1 MEMTSNRAPRVMQL
15 TTDVRSTTAQ
25 MTIYGDI
32 AQTDWLAI
40 FMGDDGEG
48 TTTNALDVSKAI
60 ASLPAE
66 VTDIEVHINSYGGDV
81 AEGVAIYNALRQSGK
96 HVTTVCDGFACSI
109 ASVIFMAGERR
120 VMNAASLLMLHEPS
134 FPRAGGN
141 AKQLRKQADD
151 LDVIAQLSKTAYLAP
166 GGIEPDELD
175 AVMAAETWVSP
186 EQAVEWKLATEVAE
200 DSEEDEPTQS
210 ARESVALALMCAGGR
225 DSSNAGEGAAI
236 DVDAIARR
244 VVELLSERLTD
255 GTPAAGQNAAQAKE
269 PEPGQEPTTDS
280 AHAIPEGGYARYS
293 AIANE
298 K

>member
-1 MEMTSNRAPRVMQL
+1 MQL
-15 TTDVRSTTAQ
+15 TTDVKSTTAQ

-32 AQTDWLAI
+32 AQTGWLAI
-40 FMGDDGEG
+40 LMGEDGEG

-141 AKQLRKQADD
+141 AEQLRKQADD

-166 GGIEPDELD
+166 GGIDTDELD

-186 EQAVEWKLATEVAE
+186 EQAVEWKLATDIA
-200 DSEEDEPTQS
+200 DDADDDEPTQS
-210 ARESVALALMCAGGR
+210 ARESVALALMCK
-225 DSSNAGEGAAI
+225 GEQSPQQSALTV

-244 VVELLSERLTD
+244 VVELMEERSDATA
-255 GTPAAGQNAAQAKE
+255 PAGEVVQEAQAE
-269 PEPGQEPTTDS
+269 PEPAPANEPKQNLPS
-280 AHAIPEGGYARYS
+280 GGYARYS

-298 K
+298 Q

>member
-1 MEMTSNRAPRVMQL
+1 MEMTRDKAPRVMQL

-40 FMGDDGEG
+40 FMGDDGDG

-60 ASLPAE
+60 AAIPPE

-120 VMNAASLLMLHEPS
+120 VMNSASLLMLHEPS
-134 FPRAGGN
+134 FPNAGGN
-141 AKQLRKQADD
+141 AKALRKQADD
-151 LDVIAQLSKTAYLAP
+151 LDVISQLSKTAYLAP
-166 GGIEPDELD
+166 GGIEPEELD
-175 AVMAAETWVSP
+175 EVMSAETWVSP
-186 EQAVEWKLATEVAE
+186 EQAVEWKLATDIA
-200 DSEEDEPTQS
+200 DDADNAKPTQS
-210 ARESVALALMCAGGR
+210 ARESVALALMCK
-225 DSSNAGEGAAI
+225 GEQSPQQAAPVV
-236 DVDAIARR
+236 DVDAIAQR
-244 VVELLSERLTD
+244 VVELMDER
-255 GTPAAGQNAAQAKE
+255 AEQASAAQPAQSAE
-269 PEPGQEPTTDS
+269 QAPEPTTET
-280 AHAIPEGGYARYS
+280 APTLPEGGYARYS

-298 K
+298 EQGA

>member
-1 MEMTSNRAPRVMQL
+1 MEMTRDKAPRVMQL

-40 FMGDDGEG
+40 FMGGDGDG

-60 ASLPAE
+60 AAIPPE

-120 VMNAASLLMLHEPS
+120 VMNSASLLMLHEPS
-134 FPRAGGN
+134 FPNAGGN
-141 AKQLRKQADD
+141 AKALRKQADD
-151 LDVIAQLSKTAYLAP
+151 LDVISQLSKTAYLAP
-166 GGIEPDELD
+166 GGIEPEELD
-175 AVMAAETWVSP
+175 EVMSAETWVSP
-186 EQAVEWKLATEVAE
+186 EQAVEWKLATDIA
-200 DSEEDEPTQS
+200 DDADNAEPTQS
-210 ARESVALALMCAGGR
+210 ARESVALALMCK
-225 DSSNAGEGAAI
+225 GEQSPQQAAPVV
-236 DVDAIARR
+236 DVDAIAQR
-244 VVELLSERLTD
+244 VVELMDEHAEQAS
-255 GTPAAGQNAAQAKE
+255 AAQPAQSAE
-269 PEPGQEPTTDS
+269 QAPEPTTET
-280 AHAIPEGGYARYS
+280 APTLPEGGYARYS

-298 K
+298 EQGA

>member
-1 MEMTSNRAPRVMQL
+1 MQL

-40 FMGDDGEG
+40 FMGDDGDG

-60 ASLPAE
+60 AAIPPE

-120 VMNAASLLMLHEPS
+120 VMNSASLLMLHEPS
-134 FPRAGGN
+134 FPNAGGN
-141 AKQLRKQADD
+141 AKALRKQADD
-151 LDVIAQLSKTAYLAP
+151 LDVISQLSKTAYLAP
-166 GGIEPDELD
+166 GGIEPEELD
-175 AVMAAETWVSP
+175 EVMSAETWVSP
-186 EQAVEWKLATEVAE
+186 EQAVEWKLATDIA
-200 DSEEDEPTQS
+200 DDADNAEPTQS
-210 ARESVALALMCAGGR
+210 ARESVALALMCK
-225 DSSNAGEGAAI
+225 DEQSPQQAAPVV
-236 DVDAIARR
+236 DVDAIAQR
-244 VVELLSERLTD
+244 VVELMDER
-255 GTPAAGQNAAQAKE
+255 AEQASAAQPAQSAE
-269 PEPGQEPTTDS
+269 QAPEPTTET
-280 AHAIPEGGYARYS
+280 APTLPEGGYARYS

-298 K
+298 E

>member
-1 MEMTSNRAPRVMQL
+1 MEMTRDKAPRVMQL
-15 TTDVRSTTAQ
+15 TTNVRSSVAT

-32 AQTDWLAI
+32 ARTDWLAI
-40 FMGDDGEG
+40 FMGDDGDG

-60 ASLPAE
+60 AVIPPE

-109 ASVIFMAGERR
+109 ASVVFMAGERR
-120 VMNAASLLMLHEPS
+120 VMNPASLLMLHEPS

-186 EQAVEWKLATEVAE
+186 EQAVEWKLATEIA
-200 DSEEDEPTQS
+200 DDADDDEPTQS
-210 ARESVALALMCAGGR
+210 ARESVALALMCK
-225 DSSNAGEGAAI
+225 GEQSPQQSALTV

-244 VVELLSERLTD
+244 VVELMEERSDATAPD
-255 GTPAAGQNAAQAKE
+255 GEVVQEAQPEPAPAKE
-269 PEPGQEPTTDS
+269 PKPNLPS
-280 AHAIPEGGYARYS
+280 GGYARYS

-298 K
+298 Q

>member
-1 MEMTSNRAPRVMQL
+1 MEMTRDKAPRVMQL

-40 FMGDDGEG
+40 FMGGDGDG

-60 ASLPAE
+60 AAIPPE

-120 VMNAASLLMLHEPS
+120 VMNSASLLMLHEPS
-134 FPRAGGN
+134 FPNAGGN
-141 AKQLRKQADD
+141 AKALRKQADD
-151 LDVIAQLSKTAYLAP
+151 LDVISQLSKTAYLAP
-166 GGIEPDELD
+166 GGIEPEELD
-175 AVMAAETWVSP
+175 EVMSAETWVSP
-186 EQAVEWKLATEVAE
+186 EQAVEWKLATDIA
-200 DSEEDEPTQS
+200 DDADNAEPTQS
-210 ARESVALALMCAGGR
+210 ARESVALALMCK
-225 DSSNAGEGAAI
+225 GEQSPQQAAPVA
-236 DVDAIARR
+236 DVDAIAQR
-244 VVELLSERLTD
+244 VVELMDEHAEQAS
-255 GTPAAGQNAAQAKE
+255 AAQPAQSAE
-269 PEPGQEPTTDS
+269 QAPEPTTET
-280 AHAIPEGGYARYS
+280 APTLPEGGYARYS

-298 K
+298 EQGA

>member
-1 MEMTSNRAPRVMQL
+1 MQL

-40 FMGDDGEG
+40 FMGDDGDG

-60 ASLPAE
+60 AAIPPE

-120 VMNAASLLMLHEPS
+120 VMNSASLLMLHEPS
-134 FPRAGGN
+134 FPNAGGN
-141 AKQLRKQADD
+141 AKALRKQADD
-151 LDVIAQLSKTAYLAP
+151 LDVISQLSKTAYLAP
-166 GGIEPDELD
+166 GGIEPEELD
-175 AVMAAETWVSP
+175 EVMSAETWVSP
-186 EQAVEWKLATEVAE
+186 EQAVEWKLATDIA
-200 DSEEDEPTQS
+200 DDADNAEPTQS
-210 ARESVALALMCAGGR
+210 ARESVALALMCK
-225 DSSNAGEGAAI
+225 GEQSPQQAAPVV
-236 DVDAIARR
+236 DVDAIAHR
-244 VVELLSERLTD
+244 VVELMDER
-255 GTPAAGQNAAQAKE
+255 AEQASAAQPAQSAE
-269 PEPGQEPTTDS
+269 QAPEPTTET
-280 AHAIPEGGYARYS
+280 APTLPEGGYARYS

-298 K
+298 EQGA

>member
-1 MEMTSNRAPRVMQL
+1 MQL

-40 FMGDDGEG
+40 FMGDDGDG

-60 ASLPAE
+60 AAIPPE

-120 VMNAASLLMLHEPS
+120 VMNSASLLMLHEPS
-134 FPRAGGN
+134 FPNAGGN
-141 AKQLRKQADD
+141 AKALRKQADD
-151 LDVIAQLSKTAYLAP
+151 LDVISQLSKTAYLAP
-166 GGIEPDELD
+166 GGIEPEELD
-175 AVMAAETWVSP
+175 EVMSAETWVSP
-186 EQAVEWKLATEVAE
+186 EQAVEWKLATDIA
-200 DSEEDEPTQS
+200 DDADNAEPTQS
-210 ARESVALALMCAGGR
+210 ARESEALALMCK
-225 DSSNAGEGAAI
+225 GEQSPQQAAPVV
-236 DVDAIARR
+236 DVDAIAHR
-244 VVELLSERLTD
+244 VVELMDER
-255 GTPAAGQNAAQAKE
+255 AEQASAAQPAQSAE
-269 PEPGQEPTTDS
+269 QAPEPTTET
-280 AHAIPEGGYARYS
+280 APTLPEGGYARYS

-298 K
+298 EQGA

>member
-1 MEMTSNRAPRVMQL
+1 MEMTRDKAPRVMQL

-40 FMGDDGEG
+40 FMGGDGDG

-60 ASLPAE
+60 AAIPPE

-120 VMNAASLLMLHEPS
+120 VMNSASLLMLHEPS
-134 FPRAGGN
+134 FPNAGGN
-141 AKQLRKQADD
+141 ARALRKQADD
-151 LDVIAQLSKTAYLAP
+151 LDVISQLSKTAYLAP
-166 GGIEPDELD
+166 GGIEPEELD
-175 AVMAAETWVSP
+175 EVMSAETWVSP
-186 EQAVEWKLATEVAE
+186 EQAVEWKLATDIA
-200 DSEEDEPTQS
+200 DDADNAEPTQS
-210 ARESVALALMCAGGR
+210 ARESVALALMCK
-225 DSSNAGEGAAI
+225 GEQSPQQAAPVV
-236 DVDAIARR
+236 DVDAIAQR
-244 VVELLSERLTD
+244 VVELMDER
-255 GTPAAGQNAAQAKE
+255 AEQASAAQPAQSAE
-269 PEPGQEPTTDS
+269 QAPEPTTET
-280 AHAIPEGGYARYS
+280 APTLPEGGYARYS

-298 K
+298 E

>member
-1 MEMTSNRAPRVMQL
+1 MEMTRDKAPRVMQL

-40 FMGDDGEG
+40 FMGDDGDG

-60 ASLPAE
+60 AAIPPE

-120 VMNAASLLMLHEPS
+120 VMNSASLLMLHEPS
-134 FPRAGGN
+134 FPNAGGN
-141 AKQLRKQADD
+141 AKALRKQADD
-151 LDVIAQLSKTAYLAP
+151 LDVISQLSKTAYLAP
-166 GGIEPDELD
+166 GGIEPEELD
-175 AVMAAETWVSP
+175 EVMSAETWVSP
-186 EQAVEWKLATEVAE
+186 EQAVEWKLATDIA
-200 DSEEDEPTQS
+200 DDADNAEPTQS
-210 ARESVALALMCAGGR
+210 ARESVALALMCK
-225 DSSNAGEGAAI
+225 GEQSPQQAAPVV
-236 DVDAIARR
+236 DVDAIAQR
-244 VVELLSERLTD
+244 VVELMDEHAEQAS
-255 GTPAAGQNAAQAKE
+255 AAQPAQSAE
-269 PEPGQEPTTDS
+269 QAPEPTTET
-280 AHAIPEGGYARYS
+280 APTLPEGGYARYS

-298 K
+298 EQGA

>member
-1 MEMTSNRAPRVMQL
+1 MELTRDKAPRVMQL

-40 FMGDDGEG
+40 FMGDDGDG

-60 ASLPAE
+60 AAIPPE

-120 VMNAASLLMLHEPS
+120 VMNSASLLMLHEPS
-134 FPRAGGN
+134 FPNAGGN
-141 AKQLRKQADD
+141 AKALRKQADD
-151 LDVIAQLSKTAYLAP
+151 LDVISQLSKTAYLAP
-166 GGIEPDELD
+166 GGIEPEELD
-175 AVMAAETWVSP
+175 EVMSAETWVSP
-186 EQAVEWKLATEVAE
+186 EQAVEWKLATDIA
-200 DSEEDEPTQS
+200 DDADNAEPTQS
-210 ARESVALALMCAGGR
+210 ARESVALALMCK
-225 DSSNAGEGAAI
+225 GEQSPQQAAPVV
-236 DVDAIARR
+236 DVDAIAQR
-244 VVELLSERLTD
+244 VVELMDER
-255 GTPAAGQNAAQAKE
+255 AEQASAAQPAQSAE
-269 PEPGQEPTTDS
+269 QAPEPTTET
-280 AHAIPEGGYARYS
+280 APTLPEGGYARYS

-298 K
+298 EQGA

>member
-1 MEMTSNRAPRVMQL
+1 MQL

-40 FMGDDGEG
+40 FMGDDGDG

-60 ASLPAE
+60 AAIPPE

-120 VMNAASLLMLHEPS
+120 VMNSASLLMLHEPS
-134 FPRAGGN
+134 FPNAGGN
-141 AKQLRKQADD
+141 AKALRKQADD
-151 LDVIAQLSKTAYLAP
+151 LDVISQLSKTAYLAP
-166 GGIEPDELD
+166 GGIEPEELD
-175 AVMAAETWVSP
+175 EVMSAETWVSP
-186 EQAVEWKLATEVAE
+186 EQAVEWKLATDIA
-200 DSEEDEPTQS
+200 DDADNAEPTQS
-210 ARESVALALMCAGGR
+210 ARESVALALMCK
-225 DSSNAGEGAAI
+225 GEQSPQQAAPVA
-236 DVDAIARR
+236 DVDAIAQR
-244 VVELLSERLTD
+244 VVELMDER
-255 GTPAAGQNAAQAKE
+255 AEQASAAQPAQSAE
-269 PEPGQEPTTDS
+269 QAPEPTTET
-280 AHAIPEGGYARYS
+280 APTLPEGGYARYS

-298 K
+298 EQGA

>member
-1 MEMTSNRAPRVMQL
+1 MEMTRDKAPRVMQL

-40 FMGDDGEG
+40 FMGGDGDG

-60 ASLPAE
+60 AAIPPE

-81 AEGVAIYNALRQSGK
+81 AEGVAIYNALRQSSK

-120 VMNAASLLMLHEPS
+120 VMNSASLLMLHEPS
-134 FPRAGGN
+134 FPNAGGN
-141 AKQLRKQADD
+141 AKALRKQADD
-151 LDVIAQLSKTAYLAP
+151 LDVISQLSKTAYLAP
-166 GGIEPDELD
+166 GGIEPEELD
-175 AVMAAETWVSP
+175 EVMSAETWVSP
-186 EQAVEWKLATEVAE
+186 EQAVEWKLATDIA
-200 DSEEDEPTQS
+200 DDADNAEPTQS
-210 ARESVALALMCAGGR
+210 ARESVALALMCK
-225 DSSNAGEGAAI
+225 GEQSPQQAAPVV
-236 DVDAIARR
+236 DVDAIAQR
-244 VVELLSERLTD
+244 VVELMDER
-255 GTPAAGQNAAQAKE
+255 AEQASAAQPAQSAE
-269 PEPGQEPTTDS
+269 QAPEPTTETAPTLPD
-280 AHAIPEGGYARYS
+280 GGYARYS

>member
-1 MEMTSNRAPRVMQL
+1 MEMTRDKAPRVMQL

-40 FMGDDGEG
+40 FMGGDGDG

-60 ASLPAE
+60 AAIPPE

-120 VMNAASLLMLHEPS
+120 VMNSASLLMLHEPS
-134 FPRAGGN
+134 FPNAGGN
-141 AKQLRKQADD
+141 AKALRKQADD
-151 LDVIAQLSKTAYLAP
+151 LDVISQLSKTAYLAP
-166 GGIEPDELD
+166 GGIEPEELD
-175 AVMAAETWVSP
+175 EVMSAETWVSP
-186 EQAVEWKLATEVAE
+186 EQAVEWKLATDIA
-200 DSEEDEPTQS
+200 DDADNAEPTQS
-210 ARESVALALMCAGGR
+210 ARESVALALMCK
-225 DSSNAGEGAAI
+225 GEQSPQQAAPVV
-236 DVDAIARR
+236 DVDAIAQR
-244 VVELLSERLTD
+244 VVELMDEHAEQAS
-255 GTPAAGQNAAQAKE
+255 AAQPAQSAE
-269 PEPGQEPTTDS
+269 QAPEPTTKT
-280 AHAIPEGGYARYS
+280 APTLPEGGYARYS

-298 K
+298 EQGA

>member
-1 MEMTSNRAPRVMQL
+1 MQL
-15 TTDVRSTTAQ
+15 TTDVKSTTVQ

-60 ASLPAE
+60 SALPPE

-109 ASVIFMAGERR
+109 ASVVFMAGERR

-166 GGIEPDELD
+166 GGIDADELD

-186 EQAVEWKLATEVAE
+186 EQAVEWKLATEIA
-200 DSEEDEPTQS
+200 DDADDDEPTQS
-210 ARESVALALMCAGGR
+210 ARESVALALMCK
-225 DSSNAGEGAAI
+225 GEQI
-236 DVDAIARR
+236 QQQSVPTVDVDAIAQR
-244 VVELLSERLTD
+244 VVELMEERAKQASNAH
-255 GTPAAGQNAAQAKE
+255 PAQSVE
-269 PEPGQEPTTDS
+269 PAPEPTTEPAPTLPDC
-280 AHAIPEGGYARYS
+280 GYARYS
-293 AIANE
+293 AIANQE
-298 K
+298 

>member
-1 MEMTSNRAPRVMQL
+1 MQL

-40 FMGDDGEG
+40 FMGDDGDG

-60 ASLPAE
+60 AAIPPE

-120 VMNAASLLMLHEPS
+120 VMNSASLLMLHEPS
-134 FPRAGGN
+134 FPNAGGN
-141 AKQLRKQADD
+141 AKALRKQADD
-151 LDVIAQLSKTAYLAP
+151 LDVISQLSKTAYLAP
-166 GGIEPDELD
+166 GGIEPEELD
-175 AVMAAETWVSP
+175 EVMSAETWVSP
-186 EQAVEWKLATEVAE
+186 EQAVEWKLATDIA
-200 DSEEDEPTQS
+200 DDADNAKPTQS
-210 ARESVALALMCAGGR
+210 ARESVALALMCK
-225 DSSNAGEGAAI
+225 GEQSPQLAAPVV

-244 VVELLSERLTD
+244 VVELMDERAKHASNAN
-255 GTPAAGQNAAQAKE
+255 PAQSAE
-269 PEPGQEPTTDS
+269 PAPEPTTEP
-280 AHAIPEGGYARYS
+280 APTLPEGGYARYS

-298 K
+298 EQGA

>member
-1 MEMTSNRAPRVMQL
+1 MEMTRDKAPRVMQL

-40 FMGDDGEG
+40 FMGDDGDG

-60 ASLPAE
+60 AAIPPE

-120 VMNAASLLMLHEPS
+120 VMNSASLLMLHEPS
-134 FPRAGGN
+134 FPNAGGN
-141 AKQLRKQADD
+141 AKALRKQADD
-151 LDVIAQLSKTAYLAP
+151 LDVISQLSKTAYLAP
-166 GGIEPDELD
+166 GGIEPEELD
-175 AVMAAETWVSP
+175 EVMSAETWVSP
-186 EQAVEWKLATEVAE
+186 EQAVEWKLATDIA
-200 DSEEDEPTQS
+200 DDADNAEPTQS
-210 ARESVALALMCAGGR
+210 ARESVALALMCK
-225 DSSNAGEGAAI
+225 GEQSPQQAAPVA
-236 DVDAIARR
+236 DVDAIAQR
-244 VVELLSERLTD
+244 VVELMDER
-255 GTPAAGQNAAQAKE
+255 AEQASAAQPAQSAE
-269 PEPGQEPTTDS
+269 QAPEPTTET
-280 AHAIPEGGYARYS
+280 APTLPEGGYARYS

-298 K
+298 EQGA

>member
-1 MEMTSNRAPRVMQL
+1 MEMTRDKAPRVMQL
-15 TTDVRSTTAQ
+15 TTDVRSTVAQ

-32 AQTDWLAI
+32 AQTDWITIL
-40 FMGDDGEG
+40 MGEDGEG

-60 ASLPAE
+60 AAIPPE

-109 ASVIFMAGERR
+109 ASVVFMAGERR
-120 VMNAASLLMLHEPS
+120 VMNPASLLMLHEPS

-186 EQAVEWKLATEVAE
+186 EQAVEWKLATDIA
-200 DSEEDEPTQS
+200 DDADDDDPTQS
-210 ARESVALALMCAGGR
+210 ARESVALALMCK
-225 DSSNAGEGAAI
+225 GEQSPQQAAPVV
-236 DVDAIARR
+236 DVDAIAQR
-244 VVELLSERLTD
+244 VVELMDERALMS
-255 GTPAAGQNAAQAKE
+255 AAQPAQSAE
-269 PEPGQEPTTDS
+269 QAPEPTTET
-280 AHAIPEGGYARYS
+280 APTLPEGGYARYS
-293 AIANE
+293 AIAN
-298 K
+298 

>member
-1 MEMTSNRAPRVMQL
+1 MEMTRDKAPRVMQL

-40 FMGDDGEG
+40 FMGGDGDG

-60 ASLPAE
+60 AAIPPE

-120 VMNAASLLMLHEPS
+120 VMNSASLLMLHEPS
-134 FPRAGGN
+134 FPNAGGN
-141 AKQLRKQADD
+141 AKALRKQADA
-151 LDVIAQLSKTAYLAP
+151 LDVISQLSKTAYLAP
-166 GGIEPDELD
+166 GGIEPEELD
-175 AVMAAETWVSP
+175 EVMSAETWVSP
-186 EQAVEWKLATEVAE
+186 EQAVEWKLATDIA
-200 DSEEDEPTQS
+200 DDADNAEPTQS
-210 ARESVALALMCAGGR
+210 ARESVALALMCK
-225 DSSNAGEGAAI
+225 GEQSPQQAAPVV
-236 DVDAIARR
+236 DVDAIAQR
-244 VVELLSERLTD
+244 VVELMDERAEQASAAH
-255 GTPAAGQNAAQAKE
+255 PAQSAEQA
-269 PEPGQEPTTDS
+269 PEPTTET
-280 AHAIPEGGYARYS
+280 APTLPEGGYARYS

>member
-1 MEMTSNRAPRVMQL
+1 MEMTRDKAPCVMQL

-40 FMGDDGEG
+40 FMGGDGDG

-60 ASLPAE
+60 AAIPPE

-120 VMNAASLLMLHEPS
+120 VMNSASLLMLHEPS
-134 FPRAGGN
+134 FPNAGGN
-141 AKQLRKQADD
+141 ARALRKQADD
-151 LDVIAQLSKTAYLAP
+151 LDVISQLSKTAYLAP
-166 GGIEPDELD
+166 GGIEPEELD
-175 AVMAAETWVSP
+175 EVMSAETWVSP
-186 EQAVEWKLATEVAE
+186 EQAVEWKLATDIA
-200 DSEEDEPTQS
+200 DDADNAEPTQS
-210 ARESVALALMCAGGR
+210 ARESVALALMCK
-225 DSSNAGEGAAI
+225 GEQSPQQAAPVV
-236 DVDAIARR
+236 DVDAIAQR
-244 VVELLSERLTD
+244 VVELMDER
-255 GTPAAGQNAAQAKE
+255 AEQASAAQPAQSAE
-269 PEPGQEPTTDS
+269 QAPEPTTET
-280 AHAIPEGGYARYS
+280 APTLPEGGYARYS

-298 K
+298 EQGA

>member
-1 MEMTSNRAPRVMQL
+1 MTRDKAPRVMQL

-40 FMGDDGEG
+40 FMGGDGDG

-60 ASLPAE
+60 AAIPPE

-120 VMNAASLLMLHEPS
+120 VMNSASLLMLHEPS
-134 FPRAGGN
+134 FPNAGGN
-141 AKQLRKQADD
+141 AKALRKQADD
-151 LDVIAQLSKTAYLAP
+151 LDVISQLSKTAYLAP
-166 GGIEPDELD
+166 GGIEPEELD
-175 AVMAAETWVSP
+175 EVMSAETWVSP
-186 EQAVEWKLATEVAE
+186 EQAVEWKLATDIA
-200 DSEEDEPTQS
+200 DDADNAEPTQS
-210 ARESVALALMCAGGR
+210 ARESVALALMCK
-225 DSSNAGEGAAI
+225 GEQSPQQAAPVV
-236 DVDAIARR
+236 DVDAIAQR
-244 VVELLSERLTD
+244 VVELMDER
-255 GTPAAGQNAAQAKE
+255 AEQASAAQPAQSAE
-269 PEPGQEPTTDS
+269 QAPEPTTET
-280 AHAIPEGGYARYS
+280 APTLPEGGYARYS

-298 K
+298 EQGA

>member
-1 MEMTSNRAPRVMQL
+1 MEMTRDKAPRVMQL

-40 FMGDDGEG
+40 FMGDDGDG

-60 ASLPAE
+60 AAIPPE

-120 VMNAASLLMLHEPS
+120 VMNSASLLMLHEPS
-134 FPRAGGN
+134 FPNAGGN
-141 AKQLRKQADD
+141 AKALRKQADD
-151 LDVIAQLSKTAYLAP
+151 LDVISQLSKTAYLAP
-166 GGIEPDELD
+166 GGIEPEELD
-175 AVMAAETWVSP
+175 EVMSAETWVSP
-186 EQAVEWKLATEVAE
+186 EQAVEWKLATDIA
-200 DSEEDEPTQS
+200 DDADNAEPTQS
-210 ARESVALALMCAGGR
+210 ARESVALALMCK
-225 DSSNAGEGAAI
+225 GEQSPQQAAPVV
-236 DVDAIARR
+236 DVDAIAHR
-244 VVELLSERLTD
+244 VVELMDER
-255 GTPAAGQNAAQAKE
+255 AEQASAAQPAQSAE
-269 PEPGQEPTTDS
+269 QAPEPTTET
-280 AHAIPEGGYARYS
+280 APTLPEGGYARYS

-298 K
+298 EQGA

>member
-1 MEMTSNRAPRVMQL
+1 MQL

-40 FMGDDGEG
+40 FMGGDGDG

-60 ASLPAE
+60 AAIPPE

-120 VMNAASLLMLHEPS
+120 VMNSASLLMLHEPS
-134 FPRAGGN
+134 FPNAGGN
-141 AKQLRKQADD
+141 AKALRKQADD
-151 LDVIAQLSKTAYLAP
+151 LDVISQLSKTAYLAP
-166 GGIEPDELD
+166 GGIEPEELD
-175 AVMAAETWVSP
+175 EVMSAETWVSP
-186 EQAVEWKLATEVAE
+186 EQAVEWKLATDIA
-200 DSEEDEPTQS
+200 DDADNAEPTQS
-210 ARESVALALMCAGGR
+210 ARESVALALMCK
-225 DSSNAGEGAAI
+225 GEQSPQQAAPVV
-236 DVDAIARR
+236 DVDAIAQR
-244 VVELLSERLTD
+244 VVELMDER
-255 GTPAAGQNAAQAKE
+255 AEQASAAQPAQSAE
-269 PEPGQEPTTDS
+269 QAPEPTTET
-280 AHAIPEGGYARYS
+280 APTLPEGGYARYS

-298 K
+298 EQGA

>member
-1 MEMTSNRAPRVMQL
+1 MQL

-40 FMGDDGEG
+40 FMGGDGDG

-60 ASLPAE
+60 AAIPPE

-120 VMNAASLLMLHEPS
+120 VMNSASLLMLHEPS
-134 FPRAGGN
+134 FPNAGGN
-141 AKQLRKQADD
+141 AKALRKQADD
-151 LDVIAQLSKTAYLAP
+151 LDVISQLSKTAYLAP
-166 GGIEPDELD
+166 GGIEPEELD
-175 AVMAAETWVSP
+175 EVMSAETWVSP
-186 EQAVEWKLATEVAE
+186 EQAVEWKLATDIA
-200 DSEEDEPTQS
+200 DDADNAEPTQS
-210 ARESVALALMCAGGR
+210 ARESVALALMCK
-225 DSSNAGEGAAI
+225 GEQSPQQAAPVV
-236 DVDAIARR
+236 DVDAIAQR
-244 VVELLSERLTD
+244 VVELMDEHAEQAS
-255 GTPAAGQNAAQAKE
+255 AAQPAQSAE
-269 PEPGQEPTTDS
+269 QAPEPTTET
-280 AHAIPEGGYARYS
+280 APTLPEGGYARYS

-298 K
+298 EQGA

>member
-1 MEMTSNRAPRVMQL
+1 MEMTRNHAQRVMQL
-15 TTDVRSTTAQ
+15 TTNVKSTTAQ

-60 ASLPAE
+60 AAIPPE

-186 EQAVEWKLATEVAE
+186 EQAVEWKLATEIA
-200 DSEEDEPTQS
+200 DNADDDEPTQS
-210 ARESVALALMCAGGR
+210 ARESVALALMCGGEQ
-225 DSSNAGEGAAI
+225 SPQQSAPTV
-236 DVDAIARR
+236 DVDAIAQR
-244 VVELLSERLTD
+244 VVELMDERAD
-255 GTPAAGQNAAQAKE
+255 ANAPAGEVVREAQAE
-269 PEPGQEPTTDS
+269 PEPAPANEPKQNLPS
-280 AHAIPEGGYARYS
+280 GGYARYS

>member
-1 MEMTSNRAPRVMQL
+1 MEMTRDKAPRVMQL

-40 FMGDDGEG
+40 FMGDDGDG

-60 ASLPAE
+60 AAIPPE

-120 VMNAASLLMLHEPS
+120 IMNSASLLMLHEPS
-134 FPRAGGN
+134 FPNAGGN
-141 AKQLRKQADD
+141 AKALRKQADD
-151 LDVIAQLSKTAYLAP
+151 LDVISQLSKTAYLAP
-166 GGIEPDELD
+166 GGIEPEELD
-175 AVMAAETWVSP
+175 EVMSAETWVSP
-186 EQAVEWKLATEVAE
+186 EQAVEWKLATDIA
-200 DSEEDEPTQS
+200 DDADNAEPTQS
-210 ARESVALALMCAGGR
+210 ARESVALALMCK
-225 DSSNAGEGAAI
+225 GEQSPQQAAPVV
-236 DVDAIARR
+236 DVDAIAHR
-244 VVELLSERLTD
+244 VVELMDER
-255 GTPAAGQNAAQAKE
+255 AEQASAAQPAQSAE
-269 PEPGQEPTTDS
+269 QAPEPTTET
-280 AHAIPEGGYARYS
+280 APTLPEGGYARYS

-298 K
+298 EQGA

>member
-1 MEMTSNRAPRVMQL
+1 MQL

-40 FMGDDGEG
+40 FMGDDGDG

-60 ASLPAE
+60 AAIPPE

-120 VMNAASLLMLHEPS
+120 VMNSASLLMLHEPS
-134 FPRAGGN
+134 FPNAGGN
-141 AKQLRKQADD
+141 AKALRKQADD
-151 LDVIAQLSKTAYLAP
+151 LDVISQLSKTAYLAP
-166 GGIEPDELD
+166 GGIEPEELD
-175 AVMAAETWVSP
+175 EVMSAETWVSP
-186 EQAVEWKLATEVAE
+186 EQAVEWKLATDIA
-200 DSEEDEPTQS
+200 DDADNAEPTQS
-210 ARESVALALMCAGGR
+210 ARESVALALMCK
-225 DSSNAGEGAAI
+225 GEQSPQQAAPVV
-236 DVDAIARR
+236 DVDAIAQR
-244 VVELLSERLTD
+244 VVELMDEHAEQAS
-255 GTPAAGQNAAQAKE
+255 AAQPAQSAE
-269 PEPGQEPTTDS
+269 QAPEPTTET
-280 AHAIPEGGYARYS
+280 APTLPEGGYARYS

-298 K
+298 EQGA

>member
-1 MEMTSNRAPRVMQL
+1 MEMTRDKAPRVMQL

-40 FMGDDGEG
+40 FMGGDGDG

-60 ASLPAE
+60 AAIPPE

-120 VMNAASLLMLHEPS
+120 VMNSASLLMLHEPS
-134 FPRAGGN
+134 FPNAGGN
-141 AKQLRKQADD
+141 AKALRKQADD
-151 LDVIAQLSKTAYLAP
+151 LDVISQLSKTAYLAP
-166 GGIEPDELD
+166 GGIEPEELD
-175 AVMAAETWVSP
+175 EVMSAETWVSP
-186 EQAVEWKLATEVAE
+186 EQAVEWKLATDIA
-200 DSEEDEPTQS
+200 DDADNAEPTQS
-210 ARESVALALMCAGGR
+210 ARESVALALMCK
-225 DSSNAGEGAAI
+225 GEQSPQQAAPVV
-236 DVDAIARR
+236 DVDAIAQR
-244 VVELLSERLTD
+244 VVELMDER
-255 GTPAAGQNAAQAKE
+255 AEQASAAQPAQSAE
-269 PEPGQEPTTDS
+269 QAPEPTTET
-280 AHAIPEGGYARYS
+280 APTLPEGGYARYS

-298 K
+298 EQGA

>member
-1 MEMTSNRAPRVMQL
+1 MEMTRNHAPRVMQL
-15 TTDVRSTTAQ
+15 TTNVRSTTAQ

-32 AQTDWLAI
+32 AQMDWLTI
-40 FMGDDGEG
+40 LMGDDGEG

-60 ASLPAE
+60 SALPPE

-109 ASVIFMAGERR
+109 ASVVFMAGERR
-120 VMNAASLLMLHEPS
+120 VMNPASLLMLHEPS

-151 LDVIAQLSKTAYLAP
+151 LDVIAKLSKTAYLAP
-166 GGIEPDELD
+166 GGIEQDELD

-186 EQAVEWKLATEVAE
+186 EQAVEWKLATDIA
-200 DSEEDEPTQS
+200 DDADDDEPTQS
-210 ARESVALALMCAGGR
+210 ARESVALALMCKGEQ
-225 DSSNAGEGAAI
+225 SSQQSALTV

-244 VVELLSERLTD
+244 VVELMEERSDATA
-255 GTPAAGQNAAQAKE
+255 PAGEVVQEAQPEPAPAKE
-269 PEPGQEPTTDS
+269 PKPNLPS
-280 AHAIPEGGYARYS
+280 GGYARYS

-298 K
+298 Q

>member
-1 MEMTSNRAPRVMQL
+1 MEMTRNHAPRVMQL
-15 TTDVRSTTAQ
+15 TTDVRSTTAN

-32 AQTDWLAI
+32 AQTDWLTI
-40 FMGDDGEG
+40 LMGDDGEG

-109 ASVIFMAGERR
+109 ASVVFMAGERR

-166 GGIEPDELD
+166 GGIESDELD

-186 EQAVEWKLATEVAE
+186 EQAVEWKLATEIA
-200 DSEEDEPTQS
+200 DDADDDEPTQS
-210 ARESVALALMCAGGR
+210 ARESVALALMCK
-225 DSSNAGEGAAI
+225 GEQSPQQSAPTV
-236 DVDAIARR
+236 DVDAIAQR
-244 VVELLSERLTD
+244 VVELMDERA
-255 GTPAAGQNAAQAKE
+255 GTPAPAGEVVQEAQTE
-269 PEPGQEPTTDS
+269 PEPATANEPKQNLPS
-280 AHAIPEGGYARYS
+280 GGYARYS
-293 AIANE
+293 AIANKE
-298 K
+298 

>member
-1 MEMTSNRAPRVMQL
+1 MEMTRNRAPRVMQL
-15 TTDVRSTTAQ
+15 TTDVKSTTAQ

-32 AQTDWLAI
+32 AQTDWLTI
-40 FMGDDGEG
+40 LMGDDGEG

-60 ASLPAE
+60 AALPQE

-151 LDVIAQLSKTAYLAP
+151 LDVIAKLSKTAYLAP

-186 EQAVEWKLATEVAE
+186 EQAVEWKLATEIADDADDGEPPVHGKQGPRVCGPRAHVQGRAE
-200 DSEEDEPTQS
+200 PAAVRAHRGRGCHRA
-210 ARESVALALMCAGGR
+210 ARGR
-225 DSSNAGEGAAI
+225 AHGR
-236 DVDAIARR
+236 ARR
-244 VVELLSERLTD
+244 R
-255 GTPAAGQNAAQAKE
+255 
-269 PEPGQEPTTDS
+269 
-280 AHAIPEGGYARYS
+280 AHARC
-293 AIANE
+293 
-298 K
+298 

>member
-1 MEMTSNRAPRVMQL
+1 MEMTRDKAPRVMQL

-40 FMGDDGEG
+40 FMGDDGDG

-60 ASLPAE
+60 AAIPPE

-120 VMNAASLLMLHEPS
+120 VMNSASLLMLHEPS
-134 FPRAGGN
+134 FPNAGGN
-141 AKQLRKQADD
+141 AKALRKQADD
-151 LDVIAQLSKTAYLAP
+151 LDVISQLSKTAYLAP
-166 GGIEPDELD
+166 GGIEPEELD
-175 AVMAAETWVSP
+175 EVMSAETWVSP
-186 EQAVEWKLATEVAE
+186 EQAVEWKLATDIA
-200 DSEEDEPTQS
+200 DDADNAEPTQS
-210 ARESVALALMCAGGR
+210 ARESVALALMCK
-225 DSSNAGEGAAI
+225 GEQSPQQAAPVVG
-236 DVDAIARR
+236 VDAIAQR
-244 VVELLSERLTD
+244 VVELMDER
-255 GTPAAGQNAAQAKE
+255 AEQASAAQPAQSAE
-269 PEPGQEPTTDS
+269 QAPEPTTET
-280 AHAIPEGGYARYS
+280 APTLPEGGYARYS

-298 K
+298 EQGA